1 MIDVASQVVR
11 LGEFVVCFCQKT
23 CQQFVAFDFER
34 GHSNTNVQ
42 QIVVMQ
48 LDKFLLQLADR
59 GGFHGRLV
67 I

>member
-34 GHSNTNVQ
+34 GHSNTNVYK
-42 QIVVMQ
+42 IVVIQ
-48 LDKFLLQLADR
+48 SEQFQFFDC
-59 GGFHGRLV
+59 
-67 I
+67 